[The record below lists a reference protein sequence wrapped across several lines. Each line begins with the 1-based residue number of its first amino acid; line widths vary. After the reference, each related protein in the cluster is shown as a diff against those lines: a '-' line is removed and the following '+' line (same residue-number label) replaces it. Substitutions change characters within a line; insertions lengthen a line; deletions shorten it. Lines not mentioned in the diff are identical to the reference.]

1 MRKEM
6 KEIDCCIITRFSII
20 YINHYVHV
28 WVYTYMAKGFPLI
41 AVCSLQCMHVQLN
54 TCMLHAD
61 IHYNKMGCQ
70 NSKAYNF
77 FLY

>member
-1 MRKEM
+1 M

-41 AVCSLQCMHVQLN
+41 AMHACTIEYMHVACRHSL
-54 TCMLHAD
+54 
-61 IHYNKMGCQ
+61 
-70 NSKAYNF
+70 
-77 FLY
+77 